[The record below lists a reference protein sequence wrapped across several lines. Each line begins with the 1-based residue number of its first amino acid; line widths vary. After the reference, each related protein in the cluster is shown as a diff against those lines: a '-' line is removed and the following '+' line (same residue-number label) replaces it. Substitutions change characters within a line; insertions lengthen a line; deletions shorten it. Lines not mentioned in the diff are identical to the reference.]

1 MSSQNK
7 YLVIFFCLLVFLA
20 LTVLVSLMT
29 GRYMLM
35 PTQVI
40 NILSNGNSAAAFDME
55 SAVIWNLRIPRIL
68 LNILVGGALAIA
80 GTVFQGIF
88 RNPLVSPDILG
99 VSSGAAFGAAL
110 GILISGINIYATGFA
125 LIFGIVS
132 VCLTY
137 SLARL
142 RNQIT
147 SLSLVLSVM
156 IVSAIFGALIAL
168 IKYVADPYDKLPAIT
183 YWLMGSFSTAS
194 YENVSLVSIPIIFG
208 CAVLYFLR
216 WKINILSM
224 GDEEATALGVN
235 PFKLRLIIIAMA
247 TLITAACVTITGII
261 GWVGLVIPHI
271 CRMLIGVDHQKLLP
285 ISIIVGAIFM
295 IIVDLIARSA
305 IAAEI
310 PIGIITALVGAPFF
324 ACLFY
329 RTRGDWK

>member
-1 MSSQNK
+1 MKSQNK

-20 LTVLVSLMT
+20 LTVLISLMT

-40 NILSNGNSAAAFDME
+40 NILSNGSSAAAFDME

-125 LIFGIVS
+125 LIFGIAS

-147 SLSLVLSVM
+147 SLSLVLSGM

-194 YENVSLVSIPIIFG
+194 Y
-208 CAVLYFLR
+208 
-216 WKINILSM
+216 
-224 GDEEATALGVN
+224 
-235 PFKLRLIIIAMA
+235 
-247 TLITAACVTITGII
+247 
-261 GWVGLVIPHI
+261 
-271 CRMLIGVDHQKLLP
+271 
-285 ISIIVGAIFM
+285 
-295 IIVDLIARSA
+295 
-305 IAAEI
+305 
-310 PIGIITALVGAPFF
+310 
-324 ACLFY
+324 
-329 RTRGDWK
+329 

>member
-1 MSSQNK
+1 MSFQKK
-7 YLVIFFCLLVFLA
+7 YYIIIFFLLVLLLLA
-20 LTVLVSLMT
+20 ILVSLMS

-35 PTQVI
+35 PTQVMS
-40 NILSNGNSAAAFDME
+40 ILSNGISTATYDME
-55 SAVIWNLRIPRIL
+55 SAIIWNLRVPRIL

-132 VCLTY
+132 VALTY

-142 RNQIT
+142 RSQIT
-147 SLSLVLSVM
+147 SLSLVLSGM

-194 YENVSLVSIPIIFG
+194 YENVSLISIPIIFG
-208 CAVLYFLR
+208 CLVLYFLR

-224 GDEEATALGVN
+224 GDEEAISLGIN

-261 GWVGLVIPHI
+261 GWIGLVIPHI
-271 CRMLIGVDHQKLLP
+271 CRMLVGVDHQKLLP
-285 ISIIVGAIFM
+285 ISIIVGAVFM
-295 IIVDLIARSA
+295 IIVDLLARSV
-305 IAAEI
+305 IAAEL
-310 PIGIITALVGAPFF
+310 PIGILTALVGAPFF
-324 ACLFY
+324 AFLFY

>member
-1 MSSQNK
+1 MKINK
-7 YLVIFFCLLVFLA
+7 RNMWLIGLLIGLIVLCLL
-20 LTVLVSLMT
+20 SLSV
-29 GRYMLM
+29 GRYPLPMSD
-35 PTQVI
+35 
-40 NILSNGNSAAAFDME
+40 ILAFVFGQKVVDEHTALLLTDVRLPRVAAA
-55 SAVIWNLRIPRIL
+55 L
-68 LNILVGGALAIA
+68 LVGGALSVSGVAY
-80 GTVFQGIF
+80 QGMF
-88 RNPLVSPDILG
+88 KNPLISPDILG

-125 LIFGIVS
+125 LIFGIAS

-147 SLSLVLSVM
+147 SLSLVLSGM

>member
-1 MSSQNK
+1 MFHSS
-7 YLVIFFCLLVFLA
+7 LFLSSLDA
-20 LTVLVSLMT
+20 LCYT
-29 GRYMLM
+29 
-35 PTQVI
+35 
-40 NILSNGNSAAAFDME
+40 
-55 SAVIWNLRIPRIL
+55 
-68 LNILVGGALAIA
+68 
-80 GTVFQGIF
+80 
-88 RNPLVSPDILG
+88 
-99 VSSGAAFGAAL
+99 
-110 GILISGINIYATGFA
+110 
-125 LIFGIVS
+125 
-132 VCLTY
+132 
-137 SLARL
+137 
-142 RNQIT
+142 
-147 SLSLVLSVM
+147 
-156 IVSAIFGALIAL
+156 
-168 IKYVADPYDKLPAIT
+168 
-183 YWLMGSFSTAS
+183 
-194 YENVSLVSIPIIFG
+194 
-208 CAVLYFLR
+208 FLR

>member
-1 MSSQNK
+1 
-7 YLVIFFCLLVFLA
+7 
-20 LTVLVSLMT
+20 
-29 GRYMLM
+29 
-35 PTQVI
+35 
-40 NILSNGNSAAAFDME
+40 
-55 SAVIWNLRIPRIL
+55 
-68 LNILVGGALAIA
+68 
-80 GTVFQGIF
+80 
-88 RNPLVSPDILG
+88 
-99 VSSGAAFGAAL
+99 
-110 GILISGINIYATGFA
+110 
-125 LIFGIVS
+125 
-132 VCLTY
+132 
-137 SLARL
+137 
-142 RNQIT
+142 
-147 SLSLVLSVM
+147 M

>member
-1 MSSQNK
+1 
-7 YLVIFFCLLVFLA
+7 
-20 LTVLVSLMT
+20 
-29 GRYMLM
+29 
-35 PTQVI
+35 
-40 NILSNGNSAAAFDME
+40 
-55 SAVIWNLRIPRIL
+55 
-68 LNILVGGALAIA
+68 
-80 GTVFQGIF
+80 
-88 RNPLVSPDILG
+88 
-99 VSSGAAFGAAL
+99 
-110 GILISGINIYATGFA
+110 
-125 LIFGIVS
+125 
-132 VCLTY
+132 
-137 SLARL
+137 
-142 RNQIT
+142 
-147 SLSLVLSVM
+147 M

-271 CRMLIGVDHQKLLP
+271 LSHVNRCRSSETTSYLHHC
-285 ISIIVGAIFM
+285 
-295 IIVDLIARSA
+295 RSYFHDYRGFNSHA
-305 IAAEI
+305 QLFAAEI

>member
-1 MSSQNK
+1 MKSQNK

-20 LTVLVSLMT
+20 LTVLISLMT

-125 LIFGIVS
+125 LIFGIAS

-147 SLSLVLSVM
+147 SLSLVLSGM

-168 IKYVADPYDKLPAIT
+168 IKYIADPYDKLPAIT

-224 GDEEATALGVN
+224 GDEEATTLGVN

-247 TLITAACVTITGII
+247 TLITAACVTITGI
-261 GWVGLVIPHI
+261 VIPYI

>member
-1 MSSQNK
+1 MKSQNK

-20 LTVLVSLMT
+20 LTVLISLMT

-125 LIFGIVS
+125 LIFGIAS

-142 RNQIT
+142 RNQI
-147 SLSLVLSVM
+147 
-156 IVSAIFGALIAL
+156 I
-168 IKYVADPYDKLPAIT
+168 
-183 YWLMGSFSTAS
+183 
-194 YENVSLVSIPIIFG
+194 
-208 CAVLYFLR
+208 
-216 WKINILSM
+216 
-224 GDEEATALGVN
+224 
-235 PFKLRLIIIAMA
+235 
-247 TLITAACVTITGII
+247 ITGFIRND
-261 GWVGLVIPHI
+261 
-271 CRMLIGVDHQKLLP
+271 CFCYFR
-285 ISIIVGAIFM
+285 SIDSFN
-295 IIVDLIARSA
+295 
-305 IAAEI
+305 
-310 PIGIITALVGAPFF
+310 
-324 ACLFY
+324 
-329 RTRGDWK
+329 